1 MFKILMWKT
10 KRIIPIIPKNLK
22 KKKRKKKLKNV
33 IFDGH
38 PPTQNKFLFYWT
50 FPKGKASK
58 SVSTKKNKEVKI

>member
-1 MFKILMWKT
+1 MLKILMWKT
-10 KRIIPIIPKNLK
+10 KRIIPISPKSLK
-22 KKKRKKKLKNV
+22 KKKKQKNV